1 MANQSVTI
9 SLSGLKETIV
19 RHINVFAKRYSEQG
33 ENKFTFVALGTA
45 EEDLLGDF
53 ALKAAHEAVSHI
65 SQLVTAYASGDSITI
80 TATNSRWGV
89 LNTTFKDLIEDY
101 CVTMAVAD
109 YFGLYFPNQAN
120 YCLNRANSILSSIL
134 RVCYSKNDDIVSD
147 GTPSYGTVE
156 VE

>member
-1 MANQSVTI
+1 MADQSVTI
-9 SLSGLKETIV
+9 SLSGLKSTIV

-65 SQLVTAYASGDSITI
+65 SQLVTLYTSSTSLTI

-89 LNTTFKDLIEDY
+89 LNAAFKDLIEDY
-101 CVTMAVAD
+101 CITMAVAD

-134 RVCYSKNDDIVSD
+134 RVCYSKNDEIVSD
-147 GTPSYGTVE
+147 GTPSYGTVS